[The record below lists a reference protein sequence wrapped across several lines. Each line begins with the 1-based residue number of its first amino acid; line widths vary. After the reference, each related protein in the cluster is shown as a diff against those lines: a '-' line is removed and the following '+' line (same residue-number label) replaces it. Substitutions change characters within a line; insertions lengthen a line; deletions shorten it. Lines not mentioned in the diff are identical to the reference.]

1 MLELRG
7 VSKQYDERPVLRN
20 VNILIEDGL
29 TYGLVGINGAGK
41 TTFMKIVKRLVR
53 SHEGRLLLRGK
64 DITDVDA
71 LDVPISFVGD
81 TPAFFPDLAME
92 EQMLLVCR
100 SGGLSEGEAVNRI
113 KECST
118 KFHLNRY
125 LDHYPRALSRGT
137 QQRFNVALSFLVD
150 SELYLYDEPF
160 IALDPVQV
168 EGLEKM
174 FLERRGRGI
183 SQIVSSHNLDSLEQI
198 CDKYL
203 VLSGG
208 DVELF
213 ANKDVDRGEIMRCL
227 NESSRALC

>member
-7 VSKQYDERPVLRN
+7 VSKRYDERTVLRN
-20 VNILIEDGL
+20 ANILIEDGL

-53 SHEGRLLLRGK
+53 KHEGRLFLRGK
-64 DITDVDA
+64 DITDADA

-100 SGGLSEGEAVNRI
+100 SGGLSKGEALDRI
-113 KECST
+113 EEYAARL
-118 KFHLNRY
+118 HLDRY
-125 LDHYPRALSRGT
+125 LGHYPRALSRGT

-150 SELYLYDEPF
+150 SDLYLYDEPF
-160 IALDPVQV
+160 ITLDPVQV
-168 EGLEKM
+168 EGLEKV
-174 FLERRGRGI
+174 FLERKACGI
-183 SQIVSSHNLDSLEQI
+183 TQIVSSHNLDSLEQI

-203 VLSGG
+203 VLNGG
-208 DVELF
+208 DIKSF

-227 NESSRALC
+227 NESSCALR